1 MDHVPV
7 KGGKNCVFRVVRVS
21 GTIRKSQEEAVRRAK
36 DMMVKAQQELSDQSN
51 STSTL
56 DSIFGKGK
64 EADHTKIQTA
74 KDLLDIDQSDSEE
87 EEGHSD
93 EG

>member
-36 DMMVKAQQELSDQSN
+36 DMMVKAQQEMNDQSN

-64 EADHTKIQTA
+64 ETNNA
-74 KDLLDIDQSDSEE
+74 KSGSAMDLLNIDQSDDEE
-87 EEGHSD
+87 D
-93 EG
+93 EGPGDEG